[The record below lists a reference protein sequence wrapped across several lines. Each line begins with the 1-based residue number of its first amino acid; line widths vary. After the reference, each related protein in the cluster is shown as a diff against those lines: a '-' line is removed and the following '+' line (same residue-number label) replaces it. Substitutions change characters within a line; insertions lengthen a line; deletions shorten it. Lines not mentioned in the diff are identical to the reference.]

1 MSVHKN
7 YSYII
12 KRLIVFDKLVT
23 GINYTERMKL
33 KYNIENCLLEK
44 KKKNK
49 IKICFLKNLLWYMWF
64 SLFPFFCTN
73 IFYSLFLNHISFHLY
88 NNNNKNIS
96 FIYKQ

>member
-44 KKKNK
+44 KKK
-49 IKICFLKNLLWYMWF
+49 
-64 SLFPFFCTN
+64 
-73 IFYSLFLNHISFHLY
+73 
-88 NNNNKNIS
+88 
-96 FIYKQ
+96 